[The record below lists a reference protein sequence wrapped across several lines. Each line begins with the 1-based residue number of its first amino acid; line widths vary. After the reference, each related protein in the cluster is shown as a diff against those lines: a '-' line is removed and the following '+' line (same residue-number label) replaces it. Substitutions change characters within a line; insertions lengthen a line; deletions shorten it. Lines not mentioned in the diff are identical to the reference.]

1 MHSVTE
7 WKECLLKNSKA
18 FGVDFLNIG
27 VSLLQKLLL
36 QHLITVIRL
45 VSKMLTLECLRF
57 GSTLPV
63 LVMCPFL

>member
-7 WKECLLKNSKA
+7 WKEYLLENSKA

-27 VSLLQKLLL
+27 VSFLQNLLL
-36 QHLITVIRL
+36 KHLITVIGL
-45 VSKMLTLECLRF
+45 ISKMGTLECLQF